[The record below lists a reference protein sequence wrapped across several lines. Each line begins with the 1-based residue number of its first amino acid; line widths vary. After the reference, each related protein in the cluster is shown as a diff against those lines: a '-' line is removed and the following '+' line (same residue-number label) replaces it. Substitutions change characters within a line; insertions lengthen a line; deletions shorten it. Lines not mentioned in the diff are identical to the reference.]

1 MTSTAAVTTSET
13 TTISNGTLTEEYA
26 ETETTKLP
34 ITVLS
39 IDELFDAVMDDL
51 SADALRNSIFT
62 FSLLLILL
70 Q

>member
-1 MTSTAAVTTSET
+1 MTSTAVTTSET
-13 TTISNGTLTEEYA
+13 TTVSNGTLTAKYA
-26 ETETTKLP
+26 EAETTKLP

-51 SADALRNSIFT
+51 SADALRNTIFT